1 MDEMKQLFDGI
12 VEGNAKLV
20 RSLTES
26 ALAAGMDPI
35 WIQSRRQPGVQ
46 PPRNIR

>member
-1 MDEMKQLFDGI
+1 MDAMKQLFDGI

-26 ALAAGMDPI
+26 ALALAD
-35 WIQSRRQPGVQ
+35 RER
-46 PPRNIR
+46 